1 MPAIGDSLPPQAAW
15 IELPDKRSHVLAG
28 DCRIGRT
35 EENDIVNPDIRI
47 SRKHSVVQ
55 RQGNHYVLID
65 LGSTNGT
72 FLNGN
77 RIFKPTRL
85 KDGDIILIGS
95 LEYTFCQPTDSDGPE
110 LNREDSGVQRTAV
123 VVGKISCWMLLA
135 VPPRPTDPA
144 ATAWLDGVRT
154 TLEQRGASVKSLSD
168 AGLLAHWREGRTAP
182 EKVRNILLA
191 MSSRPI
197 PAGARLTAHFGAV
210 RVGQGAA
217 GAAENLLGAEVTFT
231 HKLEAVATKLD
242 VGFLLSESVV
252 SSLALLEQS
261 KPLGPQVIA
270 DIPGMHPVFAL

>member
-1 MPAIGDSLPPQAAW
+1 MPALGDSLPPQAAW

-95 LEYTFCQPTDSDGPE
+95 LEYTFCQPTDSDAPD

-123 VVGKISCWMLLA
+123 VVGKISCWMLLV
-135 VPPRPTDPA
+135 VPPRPANPA

-154 TLEQRGASVKSLSD
+154 TLEQRGAGVRSLAD
-168 AGLLAHWREGRTAP
+168 VGLLAHWREGRVAP
-182 EKVRNILLA
+182 EKVRNVLLA
-191 MSSRPI
+191 MSGRPL
-197 PAGARLTAHFGAV
+197 PAGARLTGHFGAV

-217 GAAENLLGAEVTFT
+217 GTAENLLGAEVTFL
-231 HKLEAVATKLD
+231 HKLEAVATRLD
-242 VGFLLSESVV
+242 VGFLLSEPAIA
-252 SSLALLEQS
+252 SLDLRSQARE
-261 KPLGPQVIA
+261 LGPQVVA
-270 DIPGMHPVFAL
+270 DIPGTHPVFAL